1 MVFVVVRLRRKISR
15 SAKQLEFGKIGPF
28 EENVR
33 GCDDVPHDN
42 TSTATRAPDERN
54 DGGVI
59 VALAG
64 GDPSVCRDV
73 SEVSTF
79 VVTPMGIAVMVEVI
93 PAPDTSL
100 LLDEDVG
107 SGTSVSAGNSR
118 EVVLPSTRRILTRQG
133 RLTLF
138 RW

>member
-1 MVFVVVRLRRKISR
+1 
-15 SAKQLEFGKIGPF
+15 
-28 EENVR
+28 
-33 GCDDVPHDN
+33 
-42 TSTATRAPDERN
+42 
-54 DGGVI
+54 
-59 VALAG
+59 
-64 GDPSVCRDV
+64 
-73 SEVSTF
+73 
-79 VVTPMGIAVMVEVI
+79 MGIAVMVEVI